1 MQMSYCLETPNA
13 ILMASGRSK
22 LTLERVLGT
31 TAHGN
36 ASMSVSSASG
46 EIAYAAGCVV
56 VMYNFR
62 RDKQTRYY
70 RVEKPVSA
78 LAFSGDG
85 SLLAIAEKGHAPSI
99 TVWDVGTGQLRAD
112 LKRHTHGVAAVAMST
127 DGRLLVSAGLVHDK
141 MLYAWDTA
149 TQTLLGAALLST
161 KIHGLDFSVGGRAF
175 VSVGD
180 GHVQFWRLDSNDR
193 LDTSGQLLP
202 DGLAELR
209 PTPAT
214 MSRLAD
220 AAFVGVSCSEAK
232 TFCVTRCGFLCCFGD
247 TTMERLV
254 SIEAGKGFA
263 VSVTTEFVAVGGAS
277 SIVRLFDPSTLEYKM
292 TLPFPA
298 HCSTTPLGDHLLLPP
313 TPTTFPA
320 VVAVRVTGAH
330 IAVLYADRALLL
342 LEIPTRTVTR
352 AFLFHSGPINGVVAI
367 GAVTGLDARQRAQWA
382 PPAPSATYPIPDG
395 TFATVSDDHTLRLW
409 HLEYTKKHKF
419 PQPWC
424 HAHSSDLLASVV
436 VTEASVA
443 SETVPDVHTPRDS
456 ADATPDAGLQCLAVS
471 EASKIAVGDKHG
483 RIHRIDLQWPLKRPV
498 VLPTPHASAVLSIA
512 YGPHGHLASGGRD
525 RLLHVYAPTG
535 ELLKTLE
542 NHSGGV
548 HCVRFSDDGKR
559 IVSGG
564 ADHAIVFTQ
573 VTDDRV
579 FRYNSMAV
587 AGGRLHDVV
596 VLGND
601 HILSAVHARIDV
613 HTLVSNKHV
622 ASYPLGEHHHIGVTP
637 GPSLVALSGA
647 TDKTVYIVDYATGDV
662 LTKAAGHGDAV
673 TGVLF
678 TLDGRRLI
686 STSADG
692 CIFVWRLSEDLQ
704 ARYKAQLPL
713 VTAPAMTVADAPP
726 VMPSVFAMPPPAPP
740 VPVRTTPPIALVAA
754 PPARVEFSPETTV
767 ATDVT
772 PKTTSPEIQIVT
784 KSWQDGK
791 QVVPGP
797 LAPLPMEDWMKTRG
811 PPLPPV
817 ELTPPKT
824 ADAPPLDRVP
834 DWARTIKPLSSA
846 PSPFVVEPRGKWGA
860 AGVVDSI
867 AAVESPS
874 DSDASDDDD
883 GDDDNGGIETETL
896 YIKQSSGALQSV
908 DVPIKRSSASDAG
921 IAEILAVATAA
932 TTLDHARE
940 LHSKRKMQR
949 ETALAVAEMQSK
961 LGQLGILKQ
970 RKPEYENDTF
980 TAGYRAEVHGGGLGR
995 VTTDVDSSTVV
1006 MQSLD
1011 VHSVDVKVVPLPS
1024 PPPPMVPRV
1033 SISLDMTST
1042 DVSLSQFIAGHK
1054 LQAEPTPPPV
1064 ETSQSMDATP
1074 VNVSLS
1080 RFLDGDAM
1088 AMTASVDLT
1097 PSNVSLSTF
1106 TTGYHA
1112 ASPVIRRDATPATSV
1127 DTTPT
1132 NVSLSVFT
1140 AGYHQD
1146 IGPSVQPSVCD
1157 SMDVTSSLS
1166 RYVTGYDAVP
1176 TAVSASMDVCDV
1188 SLSTFVAGHAPRTA
1202 SPRVSQS
1209 LDPTTSSF
1217 SAFTAGYN
1225 RRSVETSSSLN
1236 LGNISLSEFTSG
1248 YQPTDT
1254 VAASIEIPV
1263 NMSLS
1268 TFVAGHRPLSPK
1280 TCAAV
1285 TGDPAPSVRAAVTS
1299 SSSSSI
1305 DLTNVSLSH
1314 FVHGHDLGLDDAG
1327 ASPRT
1332 PSHASVMSSSES
1344 IDLMNASLSHFVHGH
1359 HDLLEGPPTLRHGA
1373 EASTSKVFVSAD
1385 GAPPFNDVLQDL
1397 HAQVGATV
1405 DLFADVVAV
1414 NTADT
1419 EAAEIAEMARLL
1431 QLKIAAYAARTT

>member
-1 MQMSYCLETPNA
+1 
-13 ILMASGRSK
+13 MASGRAK

-36 ASMSVSSASG
+36 ASMSVSSVSG

-85 SLLAIAEKGHAPSI
+85 RLLAIAEKGHAPAI
-99 TVWDVGTGQLRAD
+99 TVWDVTTGQLRAD
-112 LKRHTHGVAAVAMST
+112 LKRHTHGVAAVALST
-127 DGRLLVSAGLVHDK
+127 DGRLLLSAGLVHDK

-149 TQTLLGAALLST
+149 TQTLLGAAVLST
-161 KIHGLDFSVGGRAF
+161 KIHGLDYSVCGRAF

-180 GHVQFWRLDSNDR
+180 AHVTFWRLDSNDR
-193 LDTSGQLLP
+193 LETSGQLLP

-214 MSRLAD
+214 MSRLGD
-220 AAFVGVSCSEAK
+220 AAFVGVSCSDTK
-232 TFCVTRCGFLCCFGD
+232 TFGVTRCGFLCCFGG

-254 SIEAGKGFA
+254 SIEAARGFA

-277 SIVRLFDPSTLEYKM
+277 SIVRLFDPITLEYKT

-298 HCSTTPLGDHLLLPP
+298 HCSATPLSDHLLLPP
-313 TPTTFPA
+313 TPTAFPA
-320 VVAVRVTGAH
+320 VVAVRLTGAH
-330 IAVLYADRALLL
+330 IAILYADRALLL

-352 AFLFHSGPINGVVAI
+352 SFLFHSGPINGVAAV
-367 GAVTGLDARQRAQWA
+367 GAVTGLDARQRTQWA
-382 PPAPSATYPIPDG
+382 APATSATHPIPDG

-424 HAHSSDLLASVV
+424 HAHSSDL
-436 VTEASVA
+436 VA
-443 SETVPDVHTPRDS
+443 SIVVSDAPVSIASESVPDVHTPRDS
-456 ADATPDAGLQCLAVS
+456 VDATGDTGLQCLAVYA
-471 EASKIAVGDKHG
+471 ASKIAVGDKHG
-483 RIHRIDLQWPLKRPV
+483 HIHRIDLQWPLKRPAP
-498 VLPTPHASAVLSIA
+498 LPTPHASAVLSIA
-512 YGPHGHLASGGRD
+512 YGPQGHLASGGRD

-535 ELLKTLE
+535 DLLKKLE
-542 NHSGGV
+542 NHSGAV

-573 VTDDRV
+573 VTDDRI
-579 FRYNSMAV
+579 FRYNSMTV
-587 AGGRLHDVV
+587 NGGRLHDVA

-601 HILSAVHARIDV
+601 HILSAVHARVDV

-622 ASYPLGEHHHIGVTP
+622 ASYALGEHHHIGVTP

-647 TDKTVYIVDYATGDV
+647 TDKTVYVVDYATGDV

-692 CIFVWRLSEDLQ
+692 CIFVWRLSDDLQ
-704 ARYKAQLPL
+704 TRYKAQLPL
-713 VTAPAMTVADAPP
+713 VAAPAMTVADAPP
-726 VMPSVFAMPPPAPP
+726 VMPPVLAMPPPAPP
-740 VPVRTTPPIALVAA
+740 VPVRTTPSAPVVVLA
-754 PPARVEFSPETTV
+754 PPAHVPTSPETKVPTPTEIPAKTSTEMEIV
-767 ATDVT
+767 A
-772 PKTTSPEIQIVT
+772 
-784 KSWQDGK
+784 KSWQNGK

-797 LAPLPMEDWMKTRG
+797 MAPLPMEDWMKTRG

-817 ELTPPKT
+817 ELTPPKI
-824 ADAPPLDRVP
+824 ADAPLDRVP
-834 DWARTIKPLSSA
+834 DWARTIKPLSSD

-867 AAVESPS
+867 AAVDSSS
-874 DSDASDDDD
+874 DSDSEAGDDNDDDTKD
-883 GDDDNGGIETETL
+883 GMETQTL

-908 DVPIKRSSASDAG
+908 DVPIKRSSASDAE
-921 IAEILAVATAA
+921 IAELLAAATAA

-970 RKPEYENDTF
+970 RKPEYENDSF
-980 TAGYRAEVHGGGLGR
+980 TAGYHAEVHGGGLGR

-1006 MQSLD
+1006 MQSFD
-1011 VHSVDVKVVPLPS
+1011 VPSVDVKVVPLPS

-1033 SISLDMTST
+1033 SISLDMTPT
-1042 DVSLSQFIAGHK
+1042 DVSLGQFIAGHK
-1054 LQAEPTPPPV
+1054 LQPEPTPSV
-1064 ETSQSMDATP
+1064 ETSQSIDVTP
-1074 VNVSLS
+1074 VNMSLS
-1080 RFLDGDAM
+1080 RFLDGDGLV
-1088 AMTASVDLT
+1088 MTASVDLT
-1097 PSNVSLSTF
+1097 PTNASLSTF
-1106 TTGYHA
+1106 TTGYHIP
-1112 ASPVIRRDATPATSV
+1112 SPDIRRDATPATSV
-1127 DTTPT
+1127 DMTPT
-1132 NVSLSVFT
+1132 DVSLSVFT
-1140 AGYHQD
+1140 TGYAPEAQ
-1146 IGPSVQPSVCD
+1146 PSVQPSVCD
-1157 SMDVTSSLS
+1157 SIDVTSSLS
-1166 RYVTGYDAVP
+1166 RYVTGYDAAP
-1176 TAVSASMDVCDV
+1176 TAVSTSIDVRNV
-1188 SLSTFVAGHAPRTA
+1188 SLSTFVAGHAPSTA
-1202 SPRVSQS
+1202 SVSQS
-1209 LDPTTSSF
+1209 LEPTSTSF
-1217 SAFTAGYN
+1217 SAFTTGYN
-1225 RRSVETSSSLN
+1225 RRSVETSASLN
-1236 LGNISLSEFTSG
+1236 LSNVSWSAFTSG
-1248 YQPTDT
+1248 HQPTDV

-1268 TFVAGHRPLSPK
+1268 IFVAGHHPLSPK
-1280 TCAAV
+1280 ARAEV
-1285 TGDPAPSVRAAVTS
+1285 IADPAPPAAATTS
-1299 SSSSSI
+1299 STSSSI

-1314 FVHGHDLGLDDAG
+1314 FVHGLDLSLDG
-1327 ASPRT
+1327 AAT
-1332 PSHASVMSSSES
+1332 PLRPPSQASVSSSSES
-1344 IDLMNASLSHFVHGH
+1344 IDLTNASLSHFVHGH
-1359 HDLLEGPPTLRHGA
+1359 DDLLTGPSSDGVK
-1373 EASTSKVFVSAD
+1373 ESTSNDSGSAEVI
-1385 GAPPFNDVLQDL
+1385 PPFNDVMQNL

-1405 DLFADVVAV
+1405 DVFAHVVAV
-1414 NTADT
+1414 NTADK